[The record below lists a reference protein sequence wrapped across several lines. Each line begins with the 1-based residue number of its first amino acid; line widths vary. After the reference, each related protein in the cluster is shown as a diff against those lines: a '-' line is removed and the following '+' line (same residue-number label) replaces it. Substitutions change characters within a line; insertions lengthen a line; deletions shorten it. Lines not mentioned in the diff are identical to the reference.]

1 MEWEDFNENDI
12 NWPIKKGEKVYHYL
26 FGWGNVTDYYIC
38 QARWW
43 VLEIGVT
50 FEGENKPRWFS
61 PIGTLLKYAWSE
73 GTRVELSKTK
83 YNKLEEMPLVS
94 KEEFSER
101 LSLLTEKG
109 REKARRN
116 GGYKVTL
123 HKFREGDMI

>member
-26 FGWGNVTDYYIC
+26 FGWGDVTDYYVC

-61 PIGTLLKYAWSE
+61 PIGTPLKYIWSE
-73 GTRVELSKTK
+73 DTRVELSRTE
-83 YNKLEEMPLVS
+83 YSKLEDTPIIS
-94 KEEFSER
+94 KEEYHKIMAP
-101 LSLLTEKG
+101 LLNKEGEAKEVRNEEYLKMRTEV
-109 REKARRN
+109 RQN
-116 GGYKVTL
+116 V
-123 HKFREGDMI
+123 

>member
-1 MEWEDFNENDI
+1 MEHYNENDI

-26 FGWGNVTDYYIC
+26 FGCGYVTDYYIC

-50 FEGENKPRWFS
+50 FEGESKPRWFS

-83 YNKLEEMPLVS
+83 YNKLEDLPSLS
-94 KEEFSER
+94 KEEYSKKMN
-101 LSLLTEKG
+101 SLLNEEG
-109 REKARRN
+109 REKEARN
-116 GGYKVTL
+116 
-123 HKFREGDMI
+123 EA